1 MFTRLKE
8 GLLAA
13 ARGPH
18 ALRALAGVSFIES
31 SVFPIPPDIMLVP
44 MVLAD
49 RRRAF
54 VIAGVCTLASVLGG
68 LAGFAIGYFA
78 WQILGLPLL
87 SVFFGLDDVVARFA
101 ELEARIEGFGFWP
114 QFLGVFGAGL
124 TPFPYKII
132 TIASGALNVGLPAF
146 VIASVLSRGMRFFA
160 EAALIY
166 LIGERARSVIERRF
180 GLILSAF
187 YLVVVA
193 SYVALLM
200 LS

>member
-146 VIASVLSRGMRFFA
+146 VIASVFSRGMRFFA

>member
-1 MFTRLKE
+1 MFTRMKE

-31 SVFPIPPDIMLVP
+31 SIFPIPPDIMLVP

-78 WQILGLPLL
+78 WQVLGLPLL
-87 SVFFGLDDVVARFA
+87 SMSFGPDDVVSRFA

-132 TIASGALNVGLPAF
+132 TIASGALNVSLPAF
-146 VIASVLSRGMRFFA
+146 VTASVISRGMRFFS

-166 LIGERARSVIERRF
+166 LVGERARSVIEKRF
-180 GLILSAF
+180 GLILTVF
-187 YLVVVA
+187 FLLVVA
-193 SYVALLM
+193 SYVAVQM